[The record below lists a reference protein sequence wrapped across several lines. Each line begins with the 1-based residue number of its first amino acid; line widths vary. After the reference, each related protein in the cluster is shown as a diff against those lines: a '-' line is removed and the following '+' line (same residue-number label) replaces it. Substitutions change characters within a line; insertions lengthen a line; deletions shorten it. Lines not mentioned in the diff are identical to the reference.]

1 MLKWI
6 ALALAVI
13 GVDQYTKALVTSH
26 IPLGS
31 GIVLTPF
38 FTLVDIRNSG
48 AAFSLFASEPG
59 WQRVLF
65 IVVASIASA
74 ILLFLLHRAR
84 GKPLM
89 ATALSLILGGALGN
103 LLDRIR
109 LGEVVDFLYFHWG
122 SLGWPA
128 FNAADSAITV
138 GAALL
143 VWDSLRSRRR

>member
-13 GVDQYTKALVTSH
+13 GVDQYTKALVASH

-31 GIVLTPF
+31 GIALTPF
-38 FTLVDIRNSG
+38 FTLVNIRNSG
-48 AAFSLFASEPG
+48 AAFSLLASEPG
-59 WQRVLF
+59 WQRLF
-65 IVVASIASA
+65 FIAVASVASA
-74 ILLFLLHRAR
+74 ILLFLLHRLRA
-84 GKPLM
+84 KPLM

-122 SLGWPA
+122 NLGWPA

-138 GAALL
+138 GAVLL
-143 VWDSLRSRRR
+143 VWDSLRSKRR

>member
-13 GVDQYTKALVTSH
+13 GLDQYTKTVVASH

-31 GIVLTPF
+31 GIALAPF
-38 FTLVDIRNSG
+38 FTLVNIRNSG
-48 AAFSLFASEPG
+48 AAFSLLAGEPG
-59 WQRVLF
+59 WQRAFF
-65 IVVASIASA
+65 IAVASAASA
-74 ILLFLLHRAR
+74 VLLFLLYRSRH
-84 GKPLM
+84 KPLL

-143 VWDSLRSRRR
+143 VWDSLRGKRR

>member
-1 MLKWI
+1 MLKWF
-6 ALALAVI
+6 AVALAVV
-13 GVDQYTKALVTSH
+13 GVDQFTKALVSSLL
-26 IPLGS
+26 PLGS
-31 GIVLTPF
+31 GLVLTPF

-48 AAFSLFASEPG
+48 AAFSLLAGEPG
-59 WQRVLF
+59 WQRLF
-65 IVVASIASA
+65 FIGVASAASA
-74 ILLFLLHRAR
+74 VLVFLLYRAQA
-84 GKPLM
+84 KPLL

-103 LLDRIR
+103 LVDRVR

-143 VWDSLRSRRR
+143 VWDSLKGKRR